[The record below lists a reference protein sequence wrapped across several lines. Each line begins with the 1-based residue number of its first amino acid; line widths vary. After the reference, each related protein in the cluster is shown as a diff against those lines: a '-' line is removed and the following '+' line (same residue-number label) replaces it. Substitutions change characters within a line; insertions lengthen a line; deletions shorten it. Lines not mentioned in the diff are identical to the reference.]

1 MIDYNTFLAQ
11 VQTSHMQIFASFTAG
26 ERVRF
31 LAADT
36 TGIDACRVACQQL
49 FDSGLLNRV
58 AEGYETVG
66 TDVWHTFD
74 GYVVP
79 AALGYCWQLA
89 RERLVLS
96 RNPLPPA

>member
-1 MIDYNTFLAQ
+1 MIDYNTFLAN
-11 VQTSHMQIFASFTAG
+11 VQISHMLLLASFTAG

-31 LAADT
+31 EETDT
-36 TGIDACRVACQQL
+36 AGIDAARAACVQL

-58 AEGYETVG
+58 AEGYEMVG
-66 TDVWHTFD
+66 EVKWHTFD

-89 RERLVLS
+89 RERLLLS
-96 RNPLPPA
+96 RDPLPPA

>member
-1 MIDYNTFLAQ
+1 MISYNDFLAN
-11 VQTSHMQIFASFTAG
+11 VQISHMLLLAAFTAG

-31 LAADT
+31 EDIDT
-36 TGIDACRVACQQL
+36 QGIDDCRAACTQL
-49 FDSGLLNRV
+49 FDAGLLNRV
-58 AEGYETVG
+58 AEGYEMVG
-66 TDVWHTFD
+66 DVKWHTFD

-96 RNPLPPA
+96 RDPLPPA